1 MLSSFGSI
9 KSHPPADS
17 SLQSGERHWVDSTVE
32 CLTDSSN
39 IDTVGWWIPSLCD
52 WELRAVWWVTVTVSN
67 PSSISGSLLTLAGVA
82 QSHSVHQ
89 HPPPRCQAG
98 EFCCG
103 DRAGEEGSGRS
114 TDGLCAWSWI
124 SGGWAGANSL
134 SVTFTYSP
142 KEKNRN
148 IDVQIFTH
156 FSIFS
161 KLFNIS

>member
-89 HPPPRCQAG
+89 HPPRDVKQESSAVETGLGRREAG
-98 EFCCG
+98 GARMACVHG
-103 DRAGEEGSGRS
+103 AG
-114 TDGLCAWSWI
+114 
-124 SGGWAGANSL
+124 
-134 SVTFTYSP
+134 
-142 KEKNRN
+142 
-148 IDVQIFTH
+148 
-156 FSIFS
+156 
-161 KLFNIS
+161 